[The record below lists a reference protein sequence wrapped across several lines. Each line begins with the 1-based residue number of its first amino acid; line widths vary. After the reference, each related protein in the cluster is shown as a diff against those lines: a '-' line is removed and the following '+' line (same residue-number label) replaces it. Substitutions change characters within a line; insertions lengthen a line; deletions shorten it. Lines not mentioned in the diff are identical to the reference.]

1 MYGAPETPNEL
12 LGHRLLALS
21 SREPENEWSLVNN
34 IHKNGITLTI
44 EPYLSVNDPKSLADA
59 LLAGMGIG
67 NLPSMAVGQLVQ
79 KGQLIEL
86 MPQWRFSTLD
96 VSVVHASSRHV
107 WPPVQEFIRFAAK
120 MAQTLFPPCWE
131 IDRGKHERED
141 ASAFDA
147 PAIL

>member
-21 SREPENEWSLVNN
+21 SREPQIEWSFVNN
-34 IHKNGITLTI
+34 IHKNGITLTV
-44 EPYLSVNDPKSLADA
+44 EPYLSVNDPTSLADA

-67 NLPSMAVGQLVQ
+67 NLPSVAVGELVH
-79 KGQLIEL
+79 KGRLIEI

-96 VSVVHASSRHV
+96 VSVVHASNRHIRR
-107 WPPVQEFIRFAAK
+107 PVQEFIRFAAK
-120 MAQTLFPPCWE
+120 SAPVLFPRCE
-131 IDRGKHERED
+131 GLDRTKPNWED

-147 PAIL
+147 LAIP